1 MRREDQLC
9 SRLHITKAQLHAAA
23 SAFSSS
29 LDASA
34 RCLLIP
40 TFQPWVDADNW
51 HMWHAPQGVDVT
63 LETTPFSCACGMF
76 TDADIDKK
84 RLQPLLGEERIWLWN
99 CGSNAGDEDILK
111 GRRKVRDSVNPDW
124 LVLDTMECVVSAVR
138 TAVMTATTV
147 LSITQYIHDVN

>member
-1 MRREDQLC
+1 MQREDQLC
-9 SRLHITKAQLHAAA
+9 SQLHITKAQLLTSA
-23 SAFSSS
+23 SAFASS

-34 RCLLIP
+34 HSLLSP
-40 TFQPWVDADNW
+40 SFHPWVDANHW

-63 LETTPFSCACGMF
+63 MEATSFSCACGMF
-76 TDADIDKK
+76 TDFDIDTN
-84 RLQPLLGEERIWLWN
+84 RVQSLLGTERKWLWN
-99 CGSNAGDEDILK
+99 GICERRGEEIPK
-111 GRRKVRDSVNPDW
+111 GRLMVRDSVNPDW